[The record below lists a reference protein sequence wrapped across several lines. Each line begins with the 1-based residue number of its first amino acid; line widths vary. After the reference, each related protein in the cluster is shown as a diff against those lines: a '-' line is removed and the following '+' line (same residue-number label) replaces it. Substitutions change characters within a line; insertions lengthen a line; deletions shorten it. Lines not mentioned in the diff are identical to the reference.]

1 MLQQSELYEKCGL
14 EEVSYDESSFQENP
28 AFFTSKTRQ
37 AYLFT
42 TENMGSYIEKCLL
55 QSKKIACVAASGDFA
70 FNAYLKGAESVD
82 CFDITPV
89 ACFFSELKKAALQS
103 LSYKEFLAFFGLR
116 NEAHLPFFSFAVYQ
130 DIRLQLALQTKAFFD
145 ALITKEGLH
154 PYLRKGGM
162 IIDKITEPSFFKEVN
177 PYLTSEIAYDKTQK
191 ALKNISFYPLSA
203 EAFVAQ
209 CGEKYDLINL
219 SNIFCY
225 PPYKKNSRLMEGVI
239 QKALRATNKGGTVV
253 TLFFVQWHLIAE
265 FAQVL
270 KMRFKSYGY
279 IIHHH
284 AFPSM
289 ISKEY
294 ALFLLSV
301 THS

>member
-1 MLQQSELYEKCGL
+1 MLQQSEIYEKCGL

-42 TENMGSYIEKCLL
+42 TENIGGYIDKCPL
-55 QSKKIACVAASGDFA
+55 QDKKVACVAASGDFA
-70 FNAYLKGAESVD
+70 FNAYLKGAKSVD

-89 ACFFSELKKAALQS
+89 ACFFSELKKAALQN
-103 LSYKEFLAFFGLR
+103 LSYMEFLAFFGLR

-130 DIRLQLALQTKAFFD
+130 DIRLQLALQTRVFFD
-145 ALITKEGLH
+145 ALIRKESLH

-162 IIDKITEPSFFKEVN
+162 IIDKITELSFFKEVN
-177 PYLTSEIAYDKTQK
+177 PYLTSEIAYNKTQK

-203 EAFVAQ
+203 EVFVGQ
-209 CGEKYDLINL
+209 SLEKYDLINL

-225 PPYKKNSRLMEGVI
+225 PPYKKNSRLMEENVL
-239 QKALRATNKGGTVV
+239 KALLATNKGGEVI
-253 TLFFVQWHLIAE
+253 TLFFVQWHRLAE
-265 FAQVL
+265 FAHVL
-270 KMRFKSYGY
+270 KMRFKSCGHV
-279 IIHHH
+279 IHHY